1 MFQKTQKIRQNEW
14 RFAQC
19 KRKQSFM
26 NFFPDFH
33 DRYVYLAKFLL
44 CITVQPYEQNYFVFF
59 KQYAALL
66 SEFLAFITYLA
77 SKNYG
82 PQLQPAD

>member
-1 MFQKTQKIRQNEW
+1 MNKTIS
-14 RFAQC
+14 
-19 KRKQSFM
+19 SFS
-26 NFFPDFH
+26 NS
-33 DRYVYLAKFLL
+33 
-44 CITVQPYEQNYFVFF
+44 T
-59 KQYAALL
+59 YAALL